1 MNHLREK
8 HPDHLSSSEVPLPR
22 RRVVAAPEGP
32 AASPVK
38 TAAES
43 QELEDIFQFFKDSCG
58 ELEEYAHSEPSAED
72 QEHDSDVEDVTEE
85 PRGRKADTNGF
96 TPYKVVRCSV
106 KVKAGEPVCEYAF
119 ERQRSPAF
127 NHLFPFRT
135 ARDYKLA
142 RFMVG
147 SKVPKSSIDPYFR
160 DEILPPDIASDI
172 SFTSVHTLFKQ
183 TERMA
188 QDPKWYSGNV
198 EFPLRP
204 KSEFRYRSI
213 LHCIQ
218 YLLRQRAFVNN
229 MLWDPIEVFN
239 CEGERIYS
247 EMNTG
252 SWWWEEQVFICI
264 YILECS
270 ASINKA

>member
-1 MNHLREK
+1 MNDLWEK

-22 RRVVAAPEGP
+22 CRVVAAPEVP

-119 ERQRSPAF
+119 EQ
-127 NHLFPFRT
+127 
-135 ARDYKLA
+135 
-142 RFMVG
+142 
-147 SKVPKSSIDPYFR
+147 
-160 DEILPPDIASDI
+160 
-172 SFTSVHTLFKQ
+172 
-183 TERMA
+183 
-188 QDPKWYSGNV
+188 
-198 EFPLRP
+198 
-204 KSEFRYRSI
+204 
-213 LHCIQ
+213 
-218 YLLRQRAFVNN
+218 
-229 MLWDPIEVFN
+229 
-239 CEGERIYS
+239 
-247 EMNTG
+247 
-252 SWWWEEQVFICI
+252 
-264 YILECS
+264 
-270 ASINKA
+270 